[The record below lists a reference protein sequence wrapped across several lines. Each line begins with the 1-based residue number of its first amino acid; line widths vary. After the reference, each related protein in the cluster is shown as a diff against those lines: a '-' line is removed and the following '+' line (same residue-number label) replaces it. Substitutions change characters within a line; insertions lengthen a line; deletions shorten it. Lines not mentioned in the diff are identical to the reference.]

1 VAQEQQRP
9 VRIESGGY
17 IVKRLNKRDEKFWH
31 WFSSVY
37 AGLPAGQ
44 DFPLSDEE
52 LYELWVS
59 IWPVIYHCGMTYGE
73 LLADR
78 KDRRSMGFFEM
89 KRLYDL
95 CPNKTGLELGI
106 LIEKW
111 HGIG

>member
-1 VAQEQQRP
+1 MKQ
-9 VRIESGGY
+9 
-17 IVKRLNKRDEKFWH
+17 LNKRDEKFWH
-31 WFSSVY
+31 WFSSAY
-37 AGLPAGQ
+37 ADLPEGQ

>member
-1 VAQEQQRP
+1 
-9 VRIESGGY
+9 
-17 IVKRLNKRDEKFWH
+17 VKELNKRDEKFWH
-31 WFSSVY
+31 WFSSAY
-37 AGLPAGQ
+37 ASIPEGQ

-59 IWPVIYHCGMTYGE
+59 IWPVIYHCGMTYGQ

-95 CPNKTGLELGI
+95 CPNKTGLELGV

>member
-1 VAQEQQRP
+1 MK
-9 VRIESGGY
+9 I
-17 IVKRLNKRDEKFWH
+17 KLNKRDEKFWD

-37 AGLPAGQ
+37 AQFPKGQ
-44 DFPLSDEE
+44 DFPLSDED

-59 IWPVIYHCGMTYGE
+59 VWPVIYHCGMTYGQ

-78 KDRRSMGFFEM
+78 KDRRPMGVYEM
-89 KRLYDL
+89 KRLYDM
-95 CPNKTGLELGI
+95 CPNKTGLELGV

>member
-1 VAQEQQRP
+1 MK
-9 VRIESGGY
+9 I
-17 IVKRLNKRDEKFWH
+17 KLNKCDEKFWG
-31 WFSSVY
+31 WFSRAY
-37 AGLPAGQ
+37 AEIPEGC

-59 IWPVIYHCGMTYGE
+59 IWPVIYHCGMTYGQ

-78 KDRRSMGFFEM
+78 KDRRPMGVYEM
-89 KRLYDL
+89 KRLYDM
-95 CPNKTGLELGI
+95 CPNKTGLELGV

>member
-1 VAQEQQRP
+1 MKE
-9 VRIESGGY
+9 
-17 IVKRLNKRDEKFWH
+17 LNKRDEKFLH

-37 AGLPAGQ
+37 AGFPEGQ
-44 DFPLSDEE
+44 DFHISDEE

-59 IWPVIYHCGMTYGE
+59 IWPVIYHCGMTYGQ